1 VTDKRPPSLPRKSER
16 KTTKNETNLQ
26 PFPTEKQAQSFNP
39 NKKKKQSFQKK
50 KKKQAQTKQASTR
63 ACSTEPRTR
72 LGSRPILSRLA
83 SLVASLALV
92 AQAQTVPGCFA
103 EASTAPALP
112 DT

>member
-1 VTDKRPPSLPRKSER
+1 VTDKRPPSLLRKSER

-39 NKKKKQSFQKK
+39 IKKKQSFQKK